1 MHSLKTKITLQTAAI
16 TVIAVFVATLLGVLF
31 IRNNESRK
39 SDQLL
44 LLLCE
49 TGERNLDYYFNSV
62 EKSVRKVTAFTEKN
76 LDGLEDEQLRAHTEK
91 VRAFFDETAN
101 KTNGVLTYYYR
112 IDPAVSQTVKGFW
125 YTNVDG
131 NEFTEHEVTDISLYD
146 TEDTG
151 ALVWF
156 TVPKQTGRPIWLP
169 PYITENLD
177 MRVISYN
184 CPIFFRGQFIGV
196 IGIEIDYSTMAEQ
209 VESIRLYS
217 NGYAFLTDAGGSLIF
232 HPRIDAAQT
241 PGGAKPE
248 LPEGLLSESTF
259 TSYTY
264 EGIKKEAVWLSLNN
278 GMRLYVSVP
287 EDETKGDW
295 QLLIRNMMLAAAAA
309 LLLSV
314 FLTQFLAGRITKPLK
329 QLTEAARQ
337 ADEGNYDVKVD
348 YDGKDEVG
356 TLARTF
362 RRMAGHTKE
371 HITDL
376 SRRANVDALT
386 SVRNKGAFTAFIEE
400 MQKTMEE
407 KPEASEFAIG
417 IFDCDDLKTINDRY
431 GHDKGDVYLKTA
443 SRLICKVFQH
453 SPVFRIGGDEFA
465 AILQNDDL
473 KNMEGLLAQFEERK
487 NEITGSAV
495 QPWEQAH
502 ISVGIAQFD
511 PEKDSGVTD
520 TVRRADQ
527 MMYKHK
533 KASKNTGAERHF
545 R

>member
-1 MHSLKTKITLQTAAI
+1 MHSLKTKITLQTAVI

-511 PEKDSGVTD
+511 PEKDSSVTD